1 MKLMLEESGEV
12 ITWELFKKFY
22 AECFPN
28 NVRYVNEVQFLQLVQ
43 GNTLV
48 VEYADRFKHMGCFYT
63 LPMNKE
69 WRYKKFKDGLRGN
82 IKLVIVF
89 LSIKEFLAL
98 I

>member
-1 MKLMLEESGEV
+1 M
-12 ITWELFKKFY
+12 
-22 AECFPN
+22 
-28 NVRYVNEVQFLQLVQ
+28 
-43 GNTLV
+43 